1 MKLPYLHL
9 FSFKNKESFKELSLN
24 LVSGEFP
31 TNNNE
36 IIISETINYNLETPY
51 KVGDILSLDIGE
63 RKDEANN
70 ILNRFNSYT
79 ANEKL
84 DNITRKQFKITGI
97 VSSDYRIESHSDGSA
112 MIITT
117 NLESSKK
124 DLYVALNKPKDY
136 TSRDIVNIV
145 GKVLKTKKVGHTG
158 TLDPLAEGVLVV
170 CIGRYTKLVDMLTCY
185 DKEYIA
191 EIKLGI
197 KTDTLDITGNVL
209 EKKDFNVKKENIEEV
224 FKKFIGKYVME
235 VPIYSA
241 IKVNGKK
248 LYEYARNNIEVKL
261 PTKTVNIYELE
272 LLSYHDDIIRFR
284 TKVEK
289 GTYIRSLIRDI
300 CTSLNTIGAM
310 NSLVRTKQG
319 NFNLKNSYNIEDVKN
334 NNFKLAKIKD
344 LLDIPIYHLVDA
356 EYEKVKN
363 GNNIT
368 LNLEDKYILLM
379 YKNEEVAI
387 YEKDLKGY
395 KVYVML
401 KIN

>member
-1 MKLPYLHL
+1 M
-9 FSFKNKESFKELSLN
+9 N
-24 LVSGEFP
+24 
-31 TNNNE
+31 
-36 IIISETINYNLETPY
+36 
-51 KVGDILSLDIGE
+51 
-63 RKDEANN
+63 
-70 ILNRFNSYT
+70 
-79 ANEKL
+79 
-84 DNITRKQFKITGI
+84 GI
-97 VSSDYRIESHSDGSA
+97 V
-112 MIITT
+112 
-117 NLESSKK
+117 
-124 DLYVALNKPKDY
+124 VVNKPKNY
-136 TSRDIVNIV
+136 TSRDVVNIV
-145 GKVLKTKKVGHTG
+145 GKSLKTKKVGHTG

-300 CTSLNTIGAM
+300 CTSLNTIGTM

-319 NFNLKNSYNIEDVKN
+319 NFNLKNSYNIEEVKN
-334 NNFKLAKIKD
+334 NNFKLSNIKS
-344 LLDIPIYHLVDA
+344 LLDIPIYNLSDVQ
-356 EYEKVKN
+356 YEKVKN
-363 GNNIT
+363 GHKMTI
-368 LNLEDKYILLM
+368 NLEDKYILLM
-379 YKNEEVAI
+379 YKDEEIAI
-387 YEKDLKGY
+387 YEKEQKGY